1 MSTPTT
7 RQRPVGPIPAH
18 HRTNFIH
25 LYADI
30 AWFGVL
36 SGSAIA
42 FMAVFAARQGATA
55 LQIGLLS
62 AGPAVMNLLFT
73 LPAGQWLKRQ
83 PISQAV
89 FWTSVLHRFFYL
101 GWVLL
106 PLFLAPAGQV
116 WGLILLTLLMSIPGT
131 GLAVGF
137 NALFAAAVPAEWR
150 GHVAGTRNALLSITF
165 IFTSLISG
173 YILTRWSGEFGY
185 QIVFTIGFVGAAMS
199 SLHLWFVRPQV
210 AAEQPPSTGRSLG
223 DMAGPGWRGWGD
235 GIRTTVGLRFLTRNG
250 KRPFLLPNIDIWRGP
265 FAPILGL
272 LFGFHLAQFLAIPI
286 FPLHWVDV
294 LQLTDQ
300 AIGYGTAV
308 FYLAVLIGSTQLAQ
322 LTDRFGNKRLMALG
336 TFTMGLYPVLLAV
349 SHNLEMFLVTS
360 AVGGLSWSIVGGA
373 IANYIL
379 EKIPENERPEHLAWY
394 NLVLNAAILF
404 GSLGG
409 PLLANQVGLI
419 NALWI
424 AAAARGLVALGLWK
438 WG

>member
-1 MSTPTT
+1 MRTIS
-7 RQRPVGPIPAH
+7 QARPAGAVPAQ

-42 FMAVFAARQGATA
+42 FVAVFAARQGATA
-55 LQIGLLS
+55 MQIGLLS
-62 AGPAVMNLLFT
+62 AGPAIVNLIFT
-73 LPAGQWLKRQ
+73 LPAGQWLKQQ
-83 PISQAV
+83 PVSRAV

-106 PLFLAPAGQV
+106 PLFLTPSGQV
-116 WGLILLTLLMSIPGT
+116 WGLIALTLLMSIPGT

-137 NALFAAAVPAEWR
+137 NALFAAAVPPEWR

-165 IFTSLISG
+165 IVTSLISG
-173 YILTRWSGEFGY
+173 YILTRWPGEFGY
-185 QIVFTIGFVGAAMS
+185 QIVFTVGFVGAALS
-199 SLHLWFVRPQV
+199 SLHLWYVRPGEM
-210 AAEQPPSTGRSLG
+210 ATGASSGRSLG
-223 DMAGPGWRGWGD
+223 DMARPGWRGWGD
-235 GIRTTVGLRFLTRNG
+235 GIRTTVGLRFLARG
-250 KRPFLLPNIDIWRGP
+250 AKRPFQLPNSHIWRGP

-286 FPLHWVDV
+286 FPLHWVKV
-294 LQLTDQ
+294 LHLNDQ
-300 AIGYGTAV
+300 AIGLGTAV

-322 LTDRFGNKRLMALG
+322 LTNRFGNRQLMAIG
-336 TFTMGLYPVLLAV
+336 TLTMGLYPALLAL
-349 SHNLEMFLVTS
+349 SHNLEMFLITS

-379 EKIPENERPEHLAWY
+379 EKIPESERPGYLAWY
-394 NLVLNAAILF
+394 NLVLNAAILL
-404 GSLGG
+404 GSLAG

-419 NALWI
+419 TALWI
-424 AAAARGLVALGLWK
+424 AAAARFTIALGFWK

>member
-1 MSTPTT
+1 MKTVTQ
-7 RQRPVGPIPAH
+7 QRPTGAVPAQ

-42 FMAVFAARQGATA
+42 FVAVFAARQGATA
-55 LQIGLLS
+55 MQIGLLS
-62 AGPAVMNLLFT
+62 AGPAVMNLIFT

-83 PISQAV
+83 PVSRAV
-89 FWTSVLHRFFYL
+89 FWTSILHRFFYL

-106 PLFLAPAGQV
+106 PLFLTPSGQV

-137 NALFAAAVPAEWR
+137 NALFATAVPQEWR
-150 GHVAGTRNALLSITF
+150 GHVVGIRNALLSITF
-165 IFTSLISG
+165 IITTLISG
-173 YILTRWSGEFGY
+173 YILTRWPGEFGY
-185 QIVFTIGFVGAAMS
+185 QIVFGIGFAGAAMS
-199 SLHLWFVRPQV
+199 SLHLWFVRPQESSP
-210 AAEQPPSTGRSLG
+210 AHSNGRSLG
-223 DMAGPGWRGWGD
+223 DQARPGWRGWGD
-235 GIRTTVGLRFLTRNG
+235 GIRTTVGLRFLMRRV
-250 KRPFLLPNIDIWRGP
+250 KRPFLLPNLHIWRGP

-294 LQLTDQ
+294 LQLNDQ
-300 AIGYGTAV
+300 AIGLGTAV

-322 LTDRFGNKRLMALG
+322 LTDRFGNKKLMAIG
-336 TFTMGLYPVLLAV
+336 TLTMSLYPALLAV
-349 SHNLEMFLVTS
+349 SHNLEMFLLTS
-360 AVGGLSWSIVGGA
+360 AVGGMSWSIVGGA

-379 EKIPENERPEHLAWY
+379 EKIPEGERPEHLAWY
-394 NLVLNAAILF
+394 NLVLNAAILL
-404 GSLGG
+404 GSLAG

-419 NALWI
+419 TALWV
-424 AAAARGLVALGLWK
+424 ATVARGLVAFGFWK